1 MNSCGVWGP
10 SKSGSLPCCS
20 PCFRSARPKVRA
32 LTKTVAA
39 TTIVGVS
46 VGAVA
51 LAAPCAVVA
60 ASGYVVYKYGTVG
73 WEAMNAEVSDGWNG

>member
-1 MNSCGVWGP
+1 
-10 SKSGSLPCCS
+10 
-20 PCFRSARPKVRA
+20 